1 MPVKPDKPMPVSR
14 PRDATGPAT
23 DRFPLEIERELEAVE
38 DSYSVTAFAE
48 LMDRATRATIAR
60 TTLGISPA
68 ALWSAYMDWALHLAM
83 SPGKQGRLAEK
94 AWTKWQRLAR
104 FGAAVCATRGNGER
118 CIEPLP
124 QDSRFDHPGWERF
137 PFNLYSQSFLLGQQW
152 WYNAMTGVR
161 GVTAH
166 HEKVVDFTT
175 RQILDFFSPSNFF
188 WTNPEVIE
196 RTVQDAGIN
205 LVRGA
210 HYFIEDLDRQNRH
223 LPPAG
228 LENYEVG
235 GNLATTPGKVVYRN
249 RLIELIQ
256 YTPTTDKVRP
266 EPVVIVPAWIMKYYI
281 LDLSEQNSLVRYLLS
296 EGYTVF
302 MISWKNPGREDR
314 DLGMEDY
321 RKLGV
326 TAALDAAL
334 AITGADK
341 AHMAGYCLGGTLL
354 SIAVAGMM
362 HNGGH
367 HVASMSLFAAQTDFT
382 EAGELTLFIDE
393 SEVSFLED
401 MMWEQGFLD
410 TNQMSGA
417 FQLLRSN
424 DLIWS
429 KGVREY
435 LLGERA
441 PMFDLMAWNADGT
454 RMPYKMHSEYLTELF
469 LHNDFAE
476 GRYKVDGKPV
486 SVEDIQVP
494 IFAVGT
500 EHDHV
505 APWHSVYKIVHLAD
519 TEVTFVLT
527 AGGHNAGIVSEPGH
541 KNRHYRIMTT
551 PEHDGYLDAG
561 SWKERADLC
570 EGSWWEAWSDWLN
583 RRSGKPGDLP
593 PMGNGEKGYPVL
605 ADAPGSYVRI
615 S

>member
-1 MPVKPDKPMPVSR
+1 MLKDP
-14 PRDATGPAT
+14 GT
-23 DRFPLEIERELEAVE
+23 DRSHSPKETLAKLPAGQPMLPPHLLSGDEA
-38 DSYSVTAFAE
+38 DSYSVTAMGE
-48 LMDRATRATIAR
+48 VLDRATRAMIAR
-60 TTLGISPA
+60 ATLGISPS

-83 SPGKQGRLAEK
+83 SPGKQARLAEK
-94 AWTKWQRLAR
+94 AMTKTQRLAK
-104 FGAAVCATRGNGER
+104 FMAACWATHGDGDR

-124 QDSRFDHPGWERF
+124 QDHRFDHPGWQRF
-137 PFNLYSQSFLLGQQW
+137 PFSVYSQSFLLSQQW

-166 HEKVVDFTT
+166 HERVVDFTT
-175 RQILDFFSPSNFF
+175 RQILDVLSPSNFF

-196 RTVQDAGIN
+196 RTVLEGGQNLYRGLNHLLEDA
-205 LVRGA
+205 
-210 HYFIEDLDRQNRH
+210 DRQARN

-228 LENYEVG
+228 TDDFELGVD
-235 GNLATTPGKVVYRN
+235 LAATPGKVVYRN

-266 EPVVIVPAWIMKYYI
+266 EPIVIVPAWIMKYYI
-281 LDLSEQNSLVRYLLS
+281 LDLSRQNSLVRYLVGQ
-296 EGYTVF
+296 GYTVF
-302 MISWKNPGREDR
+302 MISWKNPAREDR

-321 RKLGV
+321 RTLGV
-326 TAALDAAL
+326 EAALDAAL
-334 AITGADK
+334 AVTGAEK

-367 HVASMSLFAAQTDFT
+367 RIQSLSLFAAQTDFS

-410 TNQMSGA
+410 TRQMAGA

-429 KGVREY
+429 KAVREY
-435 LLGERA
+435 LLGDRKEL
-441 PMFDLMAWNADGT
+441 FDLMAWNADGT
-454 RMPYKMHSEYLTELF
+454 RMPYKMHSEYLTRLF
-469 LHNDFAE
+469 LHNDFAD
-476 GRYKVDGKPV
+476 GRYRVNDVSV

-500 EHDHV
+500 EQDHV
-505 APWHSVYKIVHLAD
+505 APWESVFKITHLAD
-519 TEVTFVLT
+519 SEVTFALT

-541 KNRHYRIMTT
+541 KHRHYRIMTL
-551 PEHDGYLDAG
+551 PLHDGYMDHAT
-561 SWKERADLC
+561 WMDRADRRD
-570 EGSWWEAWSDWLN
+570 GSWWEAWADWLAD
-583 RRSGKPGDLP
+583 RSGQLTEP
-593 PMGNGEKGYPVL
+593 PPTGREDAGYPVL
-605 ADAPGSYVRI
+605 CDAPGVYVRM